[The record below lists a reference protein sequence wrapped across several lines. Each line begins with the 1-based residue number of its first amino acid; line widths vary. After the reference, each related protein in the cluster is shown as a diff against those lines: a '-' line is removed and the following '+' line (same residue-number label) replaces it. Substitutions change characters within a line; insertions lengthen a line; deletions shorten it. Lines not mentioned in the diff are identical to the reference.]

1 MLPSGISLF
10 LPQHRREETNIDTTR
25 KRRGGSDMSC
35 PGEESHLSSNI
46 RVLELEHFQHEIKW
60 PPAVLACLTADT

>member
-1 MLPSGISLF
+1 
-10 LPQHRREETNIDTTR
+10 
-25 KRRGGSDMSC
+25 MSC